1 MAFTHTITQSIT
13 QPGGAAGLS
22 AANAYTGDGKSSRE
36 IPVPEDSTDLEV
48 AVAIDFSQLVNI
60 FMLSDVDMT
69 VETNSA
75 TVPDDTITLSAG
87 VPLIWNADAPN
98 SNPFTA
104 DVTAFFL
111 TTGAV
116 GAGTF
121 KAEILQDST
130 P

>member
-13 QPGGAAGLS
+13 QPGGATGLTAS
-22 AANAYTGDGKSSRE
+22 NAYTADGKTSLE

-48 AVAIDFSQLVNI
+48 TVAIDFSQLVSLY
-60 FMLSDVDMT
+60 MLSDVDMT
-69 VETNSA
+69 IETNNA
-75 TVPDDTITLSAG
+75 EGTDDTITLAAG

-98 SNPFTA
+98 DNPFET

-111 TTGAV
+111 TTATV
-116 GAGTF
+116 GDGTF
-121 KAEILQDST
+121 KAEILEDAT